1 MNNAQAPSTDSPDAT
16 GAPTADSTAEPGT
29 TAIATPDELAHAEA
43 IIGYTFNDRA
53 LLELALRHASH
64 SDSRID
70 SNERLEFLGDAI
82 LGAVVCERI
91 YEKFPDLLEG
101 EMTKIKSS
109 AVSRRTC
116 ARVAMQLGL
125 DELLVLGKG
134 MQSQDRLPSSLAAA
148 ALESVAGALYLD
160 RGYDAV
166 RSWLVE
172 LLDPLIDQAAESG
185 HQQNFKSVLQQHAQQ
200 HFDGPPTYRVLD
212 EKGPDHAKAFK
223 IAVELGGSS
232 FPASW
237 GQSKKQAE
245 QAAALNALIEMGLVE
260 HDDEGEAR
268 LVRRRP
274 NAEATND
281 SAMDDE
287 PTLS

>member
-1 MNNAQAPSTDSPDAT
+1 MDHAQAPSADLTR
-16 GAPTADSTAEPGT
+16 APVEGGEVSALAESGPT
-29 TAIATPDELAHAEA
+29 SDTLARAEA
-43 IIGYTFNDRA
+43 IIGYTFHDRA

-116 ARVAMQLGL
+116 ARVAMKLGL
-125 DELLVLGKG
+125 DDLLVLGKG
-134 MQSQDRLPSSLAAA
+134 MQSQERLPSSLAAA
-148 ALESVAGALYLD
+148 ALESIAGALYLD

-223 IAVELGGSS
+223 IAVELGGSTFS
-232 FPASW
+232 ASW

-245 QAAALNALIEMGLVE
+245 QAAALNALVEMGLVE
-260 HDDEGEAR
+260 HDAEGEAR
-268 LVRRRP
+268 LVRRRG

-287 PTLS
+287 ATPLA